1 MESLRADLAS
11 EVERVADRL
20 RSMSQAKLTGPVLG
34 HTSRAHAAR
43 SAAQALADAAAVIE
57 AGCPVDAAA
66 LPAKRPVPVLSEF
79 AAGDQVAVTGHD
91 LILALEILALEAP
104 LPHDIEPTATALV
117 TQALEQLRTLR
128 RLL

>member
-91 LILALEILALEAP
+91 LILALEAP